1 MPVVREMLFKD
12 ISIFSSGGHF
22 VRRSRRVFAIL
33 LEIIL
38 RNISVIFEFW
48 QVVKEMSRDI
58 SIFSLGGHFVQQSR
72 IVCEILVQGIL

>member
-22 VRRSRRVFAIL
+22 VRQSRRVFAIL

-58 SIFSLGGHFVQQSR
+58 SIFSLGGHFA
-72 IVCEILVQGIL
+72 VCEILVQGIL

>member
-1 MPVVREMLFKD
+1 MAILF
-12 ISIFSSGGHF
+12 G
-22 VRRSRRVFAIL
+22 RARRVFAIL

-58 SIFSLGGHFVQQSR
+58 SIFSLGGHFA
-72 IVCEILVQGIL
+72 VCEILVQGIL